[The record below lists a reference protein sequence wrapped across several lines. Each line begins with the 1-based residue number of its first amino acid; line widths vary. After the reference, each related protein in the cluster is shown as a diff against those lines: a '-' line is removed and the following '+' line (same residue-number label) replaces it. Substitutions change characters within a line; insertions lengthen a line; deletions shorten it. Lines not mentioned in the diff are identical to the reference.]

1 MTKKPARR
9 ADGFF
14 LPLGLGMMT
23 TGVIT
28 LFTNTANSV
37 AHVFIAVGAAWI
49 ALSFVWRRRERQ
61 PALDD

>member
-14 LPLGLGMMT
+14 LPLGLGMLFV
-23 TGVIT
+23 GVIT
-28 LFTNTANSV
+28 LFTNTADSV
-37 AHVFIAVGAAWI
+37 AHIFIAVGAAWI
-49 ALSFVWRRRERQ
+49 ALSLIWRRRERQ

>member
-1 MTKKPARR
+1 MTKKPARK

-14 LPLGLGMMT
+14 LPLGLGMLT
-23 TGVIT
+23 VGVVT
-28 LFTNTANSV
+28 LFSNASDNV
-37 AHVFIAVGAAWI
+37 AYVFIAVGAAWI